1 MRTRLAGVPE
11 FELSAAG
18 PFSLAQSIGFAS
30 GFSPTSHSMHAEG
43 DSLRIAFVP
52 DGESKAVSA
61 RVRQVGER
69 VLVEADGAEQQVRRI
84 LGLDVDG
91 AGFAAVGERDPVV
104 AELQRRWPGFR
115 PLSFPSPFEAGMW
128 FLISQR
134 TQFRHALA
142 IKERLARELGEEVDD
157 GLHAFPSPQAI
168 ADLEPVPGVSQVK
181 LERGRA
187 LARAAL
193 AGGLDG
199 ERLRALGA
207 ERAIDELKAIPG
219 VGPFTAQGIVVRG
232 ANEPDWLP
240 TAEPRLQKAAERL
253 YGPGAHLARLAESWR
268 PYRSW
273 VAVLLRRALT

>member
-1 MRTRLAGVPE
+1 MA
-11 FELSAAG
+11 ELSPQG
-18 PFSLAQSIGFAS
+18 SFSLAESARFAG
-30 GFSPTSHSMHAEG
+30 GFSPTSHSMRADGEE
-43 DSLRIAFVP
+43 LRLAFVP
-52 DGESKAVSA
+52 DGSDHAVGA
-61 RVRQVGER
+61 RIRQEGER
-69 VLVEADGAEQQVRRI
+69 VVVEADGAVEQVRRI

-104 AELQRRWPGFR
+104 GELQQRWPGFR
-115 PLSFPSPFEAGMW
+115 PTSFPSPFEAGMW

-142 IKERLARELGEEVDD
+142 IKERLAQELGEEVG
-157 GLHAFPSPQAI
+157 GLHAFPAPRAI

-193 AGGLDG
+193 DGRLHG
-199 ERLRALGA
+199 ERLRAMGPEA
-207 ERAIDELKAIPG
+207 AIEDLKQIPG

-240 TAEPRLQKAAERL
+240 DAEPRLGRAIERA
-253 YGPGAHLARLAESWR
+253 YPSPPDPESWR

-273 VAVLLRRALT
+273 VAVMLRRTLE